1 MAANHFTSES
11 LWLNQHHQSI
21 YFAEILIVSQLA
33 LETPTHVNM
42 DVVNN
47 FAVGDVEKCQ
57 SASDSVAE
65 GPGFLSKTT

>member
-1 MAANHFTSES
+1 
-11 LWLNQHHQSI
+11 
-21 YFAEILIVSQLA
+21 
-33 LETPTHVNM
+33 VNM